1 MSTATTRG
9 IWDLP
14 IATMPVA
21 VLDFETTGLFAGY
34 DRVVEVSIV
43 RCDPGDPA
51 RLIFDTLIHPG
62 RPMNAT
68 FIHGLTDVDVLDA
81 PKFADIAGLL
91 IDALA
96 GCVVAAYNVG
106 FDIQFLRDELGRL
119 GIKLLP
125 PQLCLMY
132 LRPLLGFGKHCK
144 LEQACRAHCVS
155 YRPKHTA
162 ASDAWA
168 AAGLWQRYRQAMI
181 DRDLTSFR
189 DLADLREYRFT
200 QSFRADT
207 LTSNL
212 GEGLGRAKVKP
223 RSQPIQFGYETLPS

>member
-43 RCDPGDPA
+43 RCDLDEPP
-51 RLIFDTLIHPG
+51 RLILDTLIHPD
-62 RPMNAT
+62 RPMEAT
-68 FIHGLTDVDVLDA
+68 FIHGLTDADVIDA
-81 PKFADIAGLL
+81 PKFADIAGLFVES
-91 IDALA
+91 LA

-106 FDIQFLRDELGRL
+106 FDIQFGRDEVRRV

-144 LEQACRAHCVS
+144 LAEACRAHCVP
-155 YRPKHTA
+155 YRPRHTA

-168 AAGLWQRYRQAMI
+168 AAGLWLRYRQAMI
-181 DRDLTSFR
+181 DR
-189 DLADLREYRFT
+189 
-200 QSFRADT
+200 
-207 LTSNL
+207 
-212 GEGLGRAKVKP
+212 
-223 RSQPIQFGYETLPS
+223 